1 MNVNNEES
9 SRISFAAIAME
20 QKNNNEVSLK
30 SLSGARDTIF
40 QLGSIVG
47 QMCSIFLNV
56 PHDSIE
62 CTERPSL
69 NDDPFWLEESEGKNE
84 VATQLG
90 KVFIQLFATAS
101 VCGIDLCT
109 SILKKVELNG
119 RKYPVELCK
128 VCFHCCKYMVIFGF
142 GAHCTLLTT
151 TVHIYHQGKS
161 GKYTNYSA
169 QTGITT
175 TEGQSTIDS
184 PTKAASSEMED
195 TTTVEG
201 ITYLIRH
208 FANARLWNRFHTPRN
223 IALALLGEVGE
234 LAELFQ
240 WKGDVG
246 EIELTEEELD
256 KIGQEIADV
265 SIYLIRLADVCH
277 IRLGEKTMQLLN
289 SKS

>member
-9 SRISFAAIAME
+9 SRISFAAIAIE
-20 QKNNNEVSLK
+20 QNNKNEVSLQ

-69 NDDPFWLEESEGKNE
+69 NDDPFWLEESIGKDE

-128 VCFHCCKYMVIFGF
+128 VCFHDELVSNNVCCNCTVIFVF
-142 GAHCTLLTT
+142 VR
-151 TVHIYHQGKS
+151 TVH
-161 GKYTNYSA
+161 
-169 QTGITT
+169 
-175 TEGQSTIDS
+175 
-184 PTKAASSEMED
+184 
-195 TTTVEG
+195 
-201 ITYLIRH
+201 
-208 FANARLWNRFHTPRN
+208 
-223 IALALLGEVGE
+223 
-234 LAELFQ
+234 
-240 WKGDVG
+240 
-246 EIELTEEELD
+246 
-256 KIGQEIADV
+256 
-265 SIYLIRLADVCH
+265 C
-277 IRLGEKTMQLLN
+277 
-289 SKS
+289 